1 MIAQHRMIRSA
12 CRARIGSLLRVSLS
26 SFTFQFV
33 HDNRFLE
40 YSFARGAEACT
51 NDRATI
57 CSFRKT
63 KNIDRARKRREEKRG
78 KEEEK
83 NKNRKNQSMSE
94 CSAHSAW
101 IVTAV
106 PVPVKET
113 STEEEQLGCS
123 GAALLYSPRL
133 ENTPKLRVLSRNLIG
148 GEEKRKKTEGK
159 VEMGEDVKNDER
171 EKEWIVKQNQ
181 HDRD

>member
-1 MIAQHRMIRSA
+1 MIRSA

-63 KNIDRARKRREEKRG
+63 KNIDRARKRREEKR
-78 KEEEK
+78 
-83 NKNRKNQSMSE
+83 
-94 CSAHSAW
+94 
-101 IVTAV
+101 V
-106 PVPVKET
+106 PVPVEET